1 MDVQAGYEEGHL
13 VAAGVRVLTHRN
25 QGRPPTV
32 EELAEL
38 IGLSREWT
46 GVMVSALE
54 RAKVLHTLRG
64 PFETRVEIAD
74 HLALEKLPKQAA
86 AAGVD
91 EELKQFAAK
100 KREEESQLKNLFSS
114 GKALKD
120 RDKKIDDIADAF
132 KSYKPKKPKAS
143 GLFKDEEGDEE

>member
-13 VAAGVRVLTHRN
+13 LVAGVRVLTHRN

-32 EELAEL
+32 EEIAEL

-46 GVMVSALE
+46 GVMVSSLE
-54 RAKVLHTLRG
+54 RAKVLHTLTG

-74 HLALEKLPKQAA
+74 HLALEKLPRQEA

-91 EELKQFAAK
+91 EELRQFAKK
-100 KREEESQLKNLFSS
+100 KRREETQLKNLFSS
-114 GKALKD
+114 GKAIKD

-132 KSYKPKKPKAS
+132 KSYKPRGPRSS
-143 GLFKDEEGDEE
+143 GLFKDEPPGDE